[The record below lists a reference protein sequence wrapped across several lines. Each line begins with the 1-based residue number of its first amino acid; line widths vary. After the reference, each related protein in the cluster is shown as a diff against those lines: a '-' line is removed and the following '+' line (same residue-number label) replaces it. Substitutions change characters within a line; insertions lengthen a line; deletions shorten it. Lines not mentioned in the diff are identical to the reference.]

1 MRGNYIIVLEIP
13 KDIRIEHEKRSYVL
27 RNGYYVYVGSALGP
41 HENSIENRIKRHLSK
56 DKKIF
61 WHIDKV
67 TTVRCVRII
76 GAFFIS
82 SERSLECEISLKIN
96 KVEGMEVPIP
106 SFGSTDCSKGCPA
119 HFYYY
124 NGSLKNLM
132 RELRSILDLMVSN
145 GLLKDGAWVWRPSG
159 HMMKN
164 VTKRC

>member
-1 MRGNYIIVLEIP
+1 MVLEIP
-13 KDIRIEHEKRSYVL
+13 KDIRIKHKGHTYVL
-27 RNGYYVYVGSALGP
+27 RNGCYVYVGSALGP
-41 HENSIENRIKRHLSK
+41 HKTSIEDRVRRHLSK

-82 SERSLECEISLKIN
+82 SERSLECEISLKIS

-132 RELRSILDLMVSN
+132 RELRGILDLMVSN
-145 GLLKDGAWVWRPSG
+145 GLLKDGAWAWRPSD
-159 HMMKN
+159 HM
-164 VTKRC
+164 